1 MMFKVKSM
9 LELPAPKTLTQFA
22 WLGLIGYYRKFVK
35 NYATVAYPLTEFLN
49 RSYSLRQTPKS
60 FHSVRNTF
68 VVLCCCIT

>member
-35 NYATVAYPLTEFLN
+35 NYATVAYPLTEFL
-49 RSYSLRQTPKS
+49 K
-60 FHSVRNTF
+60 
-68 VVLCCCIT
+68 